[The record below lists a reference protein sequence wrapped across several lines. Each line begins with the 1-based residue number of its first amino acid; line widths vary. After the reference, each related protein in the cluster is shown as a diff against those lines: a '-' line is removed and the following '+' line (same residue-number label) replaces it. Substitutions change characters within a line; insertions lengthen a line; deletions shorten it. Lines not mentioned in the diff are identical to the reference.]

1 MPEEKRKINAWI
13 PVSLYD
19 KLENAGYDNI
29 TQALTK
35 ALEKFFEDPQEDIT
49 GYKQDMERI
58 QEGYRKDIE
67 GYIQDITGYKQ
78 DIEAFTAE
86 NTQLKEDLSEYHRIQ
101 DGYKQDIE
109 GYIQD
114 TEKLN
119 QDISGYRQDIKALQS
134 ENVKLKDDLAKAPDL
149 VEFVQLQARYEAI
162 KMVLE
167 EKDKR
172 IEGLENDMKK
182 ADHDKE
188 GLKTTYNNYFLQI
201 QTLINQRVLG
211 APTEPKETT
220 FNYVVQEKPDIEY
233 ETEDKPAARK
243 EEQGQIQKN
252 CIECNT
258 PFTTDNQKRVY
269 CSRKCKDTVFRRNKK
284 ERESAF

>member
-19 KLENAGYDNI
+19 KLETAGYDNI

-58 QEGYRKDIE
+58 QQGYRKDIE
-67 GYIQDITGYKQ
+67 GYIHDITGYKQ
-78 DIEAFTAE
+78 DIEALTAE
-86 NTQLKEDLSEYHRIQ
+86 KNKMKEDLSEYHRIQ
-101 DGYKQDIE
+101 GGYKQDIE

-114 TEKLN
+114 IEKLN

-149 VEFVQLQARYEAI
+149 VEFVQMQARYEELEKHNQTLKNQIDI
-162 KMVLE
+162 KDIQF
-167 EKDKR
+167 EKQ
-172 IEGLENDMKK
+172 
-182 ADHDKE
+182 A
-188 GLKTTYNNYFLQI
+188 YSLQSLI
-201 QTLINQRVLG
+201 QTNMKLL
-211 APTEPKETT
+211 PEKESSAYS
-220 FNYVVQEKPDIEY
+220 YVVQEKPDIEY
-233 ETEDKPAARK
+233 ETEDKPAVRK

-258 PFTTDNQKRVY
+258 PFTTDSPKRVY
-269 CSRKCKDTVFRRNKK
+269 CSRKCKDTVYRRNKK

>member
-19 KLENAGYDNI
+19 KLETAGYDNI

-67 GYIQDITGYKQ
+67 GYLQDITRYKQ
-78 DIEAFTAE
+78 GIEALTAE
-86 NTQLKEDLSEYHRIQ
+86 KNKMKEDLSEYHRIH
-101 DGYKQDIE
+101 DGYKQDIS
-109 GYIQD
+109 GYI
-114 TEKLN
+114 
-119 QDISGYRQDIKALQS
+119 QDIKALQS
-134 ENVKLKDDLAKAPDL
+134 ENVKLKDGLTKAPDL

-188 GLKTTYNNYFLQI
+188 DLKTTYNNYFLQV
-201 QTLINQRVLG
+201 QTLINQKAIG
-211 APTEPKETT
+211 ASTEKESSA
-220 FNYVVQEKPDIEY
+220 YSYIVQENPDIEY
-233 ETEDKPAARK
+233 ETEDKPAAK
-243 EEQGQIQKN
+243 NEERGQIQKS

-258 PFTTDNQKRVY
+258 LFTTDNPKRVY